1 MVSESNRKRL
11 YSRYRATQA
20 APDLDPDSKTPDYG
34 DKAYGHYFGALLP
47 KDRSSRILDL
57 GCGRGQFM
65 AYLKDAG
72 YTSVQG
78 VEFSDD
84 QIEHALRTGITDVV
98 QSDIGSFL
106 QGSNEVWDC
115 IVAIDVLEHFNT
127 NEVLSLLSSII
138 SRLAPG
144 GRFIMRSVNAASPFF
159 GSIRYADLTHETA
172 FTPVS
177 IGQLFRNVGFR
188 KFGVCD
194 SGPRAHGL
202 KSAARVAIWKA
213 LTLVFRA
220 CTVIEMGYAE
230 RVFSRNLI
238 AWAEKDA

>member
-1 MVSESNRKRL
+1 L

-20 APDLDPDSKTPDYG
+20 APDIDVNAQAPDYH
-34 DKAYGHYFGALLP
+34 DKAYGLYFGELLP

-65 AYLKDAG
+65 AYLTGAG

-84 QIEHALRTGITDVV
+84 QIEHARKTGITGIV
-98 QSDIGSFL
+98 QSNIATFL
-106 QGSNEVWDC
+106 QESSESWDC

-127 NEVLSLLSSII
+127 NEVLSLVSNVAERLS
-138 SRLAPG
+138 PG

-177 IGQLFRNVGFR
+177 LGQLFRNVGLR
-188 KFGVCD
+188 EFGFHD
-194 SGPRAHGL
+194 SGPRAHSL
-202 KSAARVAIWKA
+202 KGAVRVVIWNILTAA
-213 LTLVFRA
+213 FRIY
-220 CTVIEMGYAE
+220 TMVEMGYAE

-238 AWAEKDA
+238 AWAEKDR